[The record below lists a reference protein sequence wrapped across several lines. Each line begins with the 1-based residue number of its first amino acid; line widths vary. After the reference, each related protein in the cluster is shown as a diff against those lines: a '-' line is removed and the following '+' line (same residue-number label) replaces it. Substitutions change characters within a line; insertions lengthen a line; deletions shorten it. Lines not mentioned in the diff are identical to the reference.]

1 MILMLA
7 VGALALAGCGAGP
20 TADGPGYAPVAT
32 SPATAAPAPTDRP
45 TGAPEPTAGAAAP
58 TGAAAEPSPSGP
70 KPGGAGGTSVR
81 PPDALVLAAQRQLA
95 AHLKLDPSAVALQS
109 ANQRD
114 WPDGALG
121 CPAPGMAYPQIVT
134 PGFLLVFTDPAQAQQ
149 YEVHTA
155 MGAGQMVLC
164 ANQQPVDLAAPAGA
178 AGAPVPTAP
187 APAAPASVIRDA
199 AALDPAGKRAL
210 ASAQAALASELGVAG
225 GAVSFV
231 QAEAV
236 EWNDSSLGC
245 PKPDQVYM
253 QVITPGYKIT
263 LQAQG
268 RSYEYHTDS
277 GKRAVR
283 CESA

>member
-1 MILMLA
+1 MRKIILSLA
-7 VGALALAGCGAGP
+7 AAALALAGCGAGP

-32 SPATAAPAPTDRP
+32 SPATVAPAPTGRP
-45 TGAPEPTAGAAAP
+45 TAAPEPTAGAAAP
-58 TGAAAEPSPSGP
+58 APTAAPAEPSPVGP
-70 KPGGAGGTSVR
+70 KPGGGTSVR
-81 PPDALVLAAQRQLA
+81 PPDELVSAAQRQLA
-95 AHLKLDPSAVALQS
+95 AHLKVDPSAVALQS

-114 WPDGALG
+114 WPDGSLG
-121 CPAPGMAYPQIVT
+121 CPAAGMAYPQIVT

-155 MGAGQMVLC
+155 MTPAQMVLC
-164 ANQQPVDLAAPAGA
+164 ANKQPVDLAAPA
-178 AGAPVPTAP
+178 AGSATAP
-187 APAAPASVIRDA
+187 APAAQVIRDA

-210 ASAQAALASELGVAG
+210 AAAQAALAGELGVAG

-231 QAEAV
+231 QAEPV

-245 PKPDQVYM
+245 PKPDQVYL

-268 RSYEYHTDS
+268 KSYEYHTDS

-283 CESA
+283 CEP